1 VFAFLAKTERGKKS
15 LKSLITSL
23 IIQNGYDSYDPIV
36 RALGLTKSKGYLY
49 PGAFQAFMGEIGGIR
64 SLYHEKY
71 LKPLAKRLIGDS
83 KNARDLLIKIGW
95 DIPTNLLT
103 AFDKKPT
110 AKGIRLINERIQ
122 ELFGTTY
129 KEAKRIHSTGYLG
142 GT

>member
-1 VFAFLAKTERGKKS
+1 MFAFLAKTERGKKS

-49 PGAFQAFMGEIGGIR
+49 PGASQAFMGEIGGIR

-129 KEAKRIHSTGYLG
+129 EDAKRIHSTGYLG

>member
-1 VFAFLAKTERGKKS
+1 MFAFLARTERGKKS

-23 IIQNGYDSYDPIV
+23 IIQNGYDSYDLIV
-36 RALGLTKSKGYLY
+36 RALGLTKSKGYMY
-49 PGAFQAFMGEIGGIR
+49 PSAFQAFMGEIGGIR

-110 AKGIRLINERIQ
+110 ARGIRLINERIQ
-122 ELFGTTY
+122 ELFGTRY